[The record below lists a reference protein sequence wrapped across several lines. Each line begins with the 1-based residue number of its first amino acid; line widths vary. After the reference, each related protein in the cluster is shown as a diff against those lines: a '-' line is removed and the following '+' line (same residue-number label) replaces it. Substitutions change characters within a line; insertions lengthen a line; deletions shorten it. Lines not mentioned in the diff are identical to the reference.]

1 MEENILTVKLDNRN
15 IDIEVIDII
24 ENNENN
30 KKYIIYTIIG
40 NDEDV
45 YMSILE
51 EYEDSFLLK
60 TIEDANE
67 AKMLEDYLEELSE
80 NGEL

>member
-80 NGEL
+80 NGKL